1 MDTAMSLKDRSRFP
15 VAYYQMMRADFLSL
29 LFSESRARFP
39 LSADRR
45 LARDLESLGGMAGA
59 W

>member
-1 MDTAMSLKDRSRFP
+1 MSLKDRSRLP
-15 VAYYQMMRADFLSL
+15 AAYYQMMRADFLGL